1 MKCLTGME
9 WDGTLVLTVGFQ
21 HSEGAVPG
29 YLTQRLNRGNPTARA
44 WVGARWGHGV
54 GALK

>member
-9 WDGTLVLTVGFQ
+9 WGSTLVLTVGFQ
-21 HSEGAVPG
+21 HSEGVVPG